1 MTNYATIVAG
11 LELGEIIRFAR
22 NLWHLLDEGV
32 TNW

>member
-22 NLWHLLDEGV
+22 NL
-32 TNW
+32 